1 MERVVKVGAEIVGAP
16 PQRGAQ
22 GGAAYVADEQS
33 VAGENGVR
41 LGRIFV
47 EIEHEDRDRL
57 DSVAGGLE
65 HLQTQSRE
73 AESIAV
79 FHGDEGVFS
88 LGAGT
93 EMDGRAAAGAQL
105 EVTGDEVGVEVGEK
119 YVANLE
125 PRFFGVGQVLLNVA
139 LRVNDD
145 GGRTGLV
152 CEQIGGV
159 GQATQVVL
167 FQNH

>member
-22 GGAAYVADEQS
+22 VGAAYVADEQS

-65 HLQTQSRE
+65 HLQAMQLVNAYDKPYQLKALTSIDAPLGSTKALGPARE
-73 AESIAV
+73 APLTVVQSKRPKSATRNATRSARNA
-79 FHGDEGVFS
+79 DQ
-88 LGAGT
+88 GART
-93 EMDGRAAAGAQL
+93 SRTRTRSM
-105 EVTGDEVGVEVGEK
+105 EVSE
-119 YVANLE
+119 
-125 PRFFGVGQVLLNVA
+125 
-139 LRVNDD
+139 
-145 GGRTGLV
+145 
-152 CEQIGGV
+152 
-159 GQATQVVL
+159 
-167 FQNH
+167 